1 MAQFDLHA
9 NPAATSQHRIQFLLE
24 VQSDLLD
31 RLSTTVVVPLY
42 DPGAVNVP
50 PIRHLMPVFEVNGQS
65 VVMVTPEL
73 AGVSRKSLPAAIGDL
88 RGRGDAIMAA
98 LNMLLTGV

>member
-9 NPAATSQHRIQFLLE
+9 NPDATSNHRIPFLLD

-31 RLSTTVVVPLY
+31 LLSTTVVVPLY

-50 PIRHLMPVFEVNGQS
+50 PIRRLMPVFEVNGQS
-65 VVMVTPEL
+65 VIMATPEL
-73 AGVSRKSLPAAIGDL
+73 AGVSRKRLPPTMGDL
-88 RGRGDAIMAA
+88 RRQREVIMAA
-98 LNMLLTGV
+98 LDTLLTGV